1 MVIANLVVDE
11 AKKQKKLTFIFK
23 VDFEKAYDNVRWSF
37 LYYIMRVNNSFAFV
51 CDCCLSILLLENGKR
66 IIHSHY
72 IKVVSF

>member
-37 LYYIMRVNNSFAFV
+37 LYYMMSRMSLMKN
-51 CDCCLSILLLENGKR
+51 
-66 IIHSHY
+66 
-72 IKVVSF
+72 